1 MLTLGDYAMSVNGV
15 ERPRREQAIVPGIA
29 LKANRSVSHLSAP
42 SPASA
47 VPDSGQQTSNGAPEH
62 LVGARDFTVAL
73 GRDFT
78 GYLFSLGLLQLGN
91 LLVLPLITAH
101 LSRAEI
107 GLYSLAEAALL
118 QGMTLSLLGLKF
130 AYLYYYA
137 QAEPAQR
144 PRMLGTCLSLT
155 VIASLAVGLLL
166 AMPFSSARIM
176 GLFDSAT
183 LPHAWL
189 LVPLLLTGAVQTV
202 LITELRA
209 ARRVGLSGL
218 IAATQM
224 AIHLL
229 LAWLLIAGYQ
239 AGLPGLLSAQA
250 VAQTFACLASFILL
264 RRRLVVALDIRQ
276 AGRLLRYGVPMMTG
290 LTLRYSLDTLCRFLL
305 AALVSIEAAGLFLI
319 ISAISVLFEAI
330 IANPFYMAWGGLVH
344 HALRRPEAGNILGR
358 VTSIALA
365 AGSAVFLLILACQ
378 PLLFTLLAHDPM
390 PEVAG
395 AFALLLLSRLVML
408 VRSPLTG
415 GLLRTG
421 RTGWAVSN
429 TLLALAIF
437 GILIY
442 PAATYAGLAGMAG
455 TLLLANAVAS
465 TTLTVAAWR
474 HCPQRL
480 EPATLLL
487 GLLAVAATILT
498 LLQGG
503 MPLWL
508 WGILLPAAL
517 FLLLRM
523 GRHIHVNDRL

>member
-1 MLTLGDYAMSVNGV
+1 MT
-15 ERPRREQAIVPGIA
+15 RPAVSAQVPQ
-29 LKANRSVSHLSAP
+29 
-42 SPASA
+42 SPAPEESLA
-47 VPDSGQQTSNGAPEH
+47 GVPA
-62 LVGARDFTVAL
+62 FVAAL
-73 GRDFT
+73 RRDFT

-101 LSRAEI
+101 LTGADV
-107 GLYSLAEAALL
+107 GLYSLVEAALL
-118 QGMTLSLLGLKF
+118 QGMTFSLLGLKF

-137 QAEPAQR
+137 QMESGQR
-144 PRMLGTCLSLT
+144 HRLLGTCLSLT
-155 VIASLAVGLLL
+155 VIASLVAGLLL
-166 AMPFSSARIM
+166 AVPFGSTPIM

-209 ARRVGLSGL
+209 ARRVWLSGL
-218 IAATQM
+218 IAAMQM
-224 AIHLL
+224 AAYLL

-250 VAQTFACLASFILL
+250 VAQTLACLASFILL
-264 RRRLVVALDIRQ
+264 RRRIIVTLDIRQ

-365 AGSAVFLLILACQ
+365 AGSMAFLLILACQ
-378 PLLFTLLAHDPM
+378 PLLFALLAHDPM
-390 PEVAG
+390 PEAAG

-437 GILIY
+437 GILIH

-455 TLLLANAVAS
+455 ALLLANVAAS
-465 TTLTVAAWR
+465 ATLTVAAWR

-480 EPATLLL
+480 EPVALLL

-503 MPLWL
+503 MPPWL

-517 FLLLRM
+517 FLLFRM

>member
-1 MLTLGDYAMSVNGV
+1 MIESTGSA
-15 ERPRREQAIVPGIA
+15 QAA
-29 LKANRSVSHLSAP
+29 ET
-42 SPASA
+42 
-47 VPDSGQQTSNGAPEH
+47 QAPE
-62 LVGARDFTVAL
+62 ARAGVPAFVAAL
-73 GRDFT
+73 RRDFT

-101 LSRAEI
+101 LTGADV
-107 GLYSLAEAALL
+107 GLYSLVEAALL

-137 QAEPAQR
+137 QMEPAQR
-144 PRMLGTCLSLT
+144 PRLLGTCLSLT
-155 VIASLAVGLLL
+155 AIASLIAGLLL
-166 AMPFSSARIM
+166 TMPFSSARIM

-189 LVPLLLTGAVQTV
+189 LVPLLLSGAIQTV

-209 ARRVGLSGL
+209 ARHVWLSGL
-218 IAATQM
+218 IAAMQM

-239 AGLPGLLSAQA
+239 AGLTGLLSAQA
-250 VAQTFACLASFILL
+250 TAQTISCLASFILL
-264 RRRLVVALDIRQ
+264 RRRLAAALDFEQ
-276 AGRLLRYGVPMMTG
+276 VGRLLRYGIPMMAG
-290 LTLRYSLDTLCRFLL
+290 LMLRYSLDTLCRFLL

-319 ISAISVLFEAI
+319 VSAISALFEAV

-344 HALRRPEAGNILGR
+344 HALRRPEASKILGY

-365 AGSAVFLLILACQ
+365 AGSAVFLLILAGQ
-378 PLLFTLLAHDPM
+378 PMLFTLLAHDPM
-390 PEVAG
+390 PGAAG

-442 PAATYAGLAGMAG
+442 PAATYAGLTGMAG
-455 TLLLANAVAS
+455 TLLLANVVAS
-465 TTLTVAAWR
+465 ATLTVAAWR

-480 EPATLLL
+480 EPAALML
-487 GLLAVAATILT
+487 GLLVMAATILT

-503 MPLWL
+503 MAPWL

-517 FLLLRM
+517 FLLVRI

>member
-1 MLTLGDYAMSVNGV
+1 MT
-15 ERPRREQAIVPGIA
+15 RPA
-29 LKANRSVSHLSAP
+29 VSA
-42 SPASA
+42 
-47 VPDSGQQTSNGAPEH
+47 QAPET
-62 LVGARDFTVAL
+62 LAGVPAFVAAL

-107 GLYSLAEAALL
+107 GLYSLVEAALL

-137 QAEPAQR
+137 QTDPAQR
-144 PRMLGTCLSLT
+144 PRLLGTCLSLT
-155 VIASLAVGLLL
+155 VITSLATGLLL
-166 AMPFSSARIM
+166 AVPFASTRIM

-202 LITELRA
+202 LLTELRA
-209 ARRVGLSGL
+209 ARHVWPSGI

-239 AGLPGLLSAQA
+239 AGLTGLLSAQV
-250 VAQTFACLASFILL
+250 VAQTISCLASFVLL
-264 RRRLVVALDIRQ
+264 RRRIAAALDIRQ

-305 AALVSIEAAGLFLI
+305 AALVSIEAAGLFMI
-319 ISAISVLFEAI
+319 ISAIAVLFEAI
-330 IANPFYMAWGGLVH
+330 LANPFFMAWGGLVH
-344 HALRRPEAGNILGR
+344 HALRRPEAGQILGR

-365 AGSAVFLLILACQ
+365 AGSAAFLLILAGQ

-390 PEVAG
+390 PGAAG
-395 AFALLLLSRLVML
+395 AFALLLLSRLIML

-415 GLLRTG
+415 GMLRTG

-437 GILIY
+437 GIVIH
-442 PAATYAGLAGMAG
+442 PAATHAGLTGMAG
-455 TLLLANAVAS
+455 TLLLANTAAS
-465 TTLTVAAWR
+465 ATLAVAAWH
-474 HCPQRL
+474 HCPQRV
-480 EPATLLL
+480 EPAALLL
-487 GLLAVAATILT
+487 GLLAVAATMFT
-498 LLQGG
+498 LLHGG
-503 MPLWL
+503 MPPWL
-508 WGILLPAAL
+508 WGILLLAAL
-517 FLLLRM
+517 ILLVRI

>member
-1 MLTLGDYAMSVNGV
+1 M
-15 ERPRREQAIVPGIA
+15 
-29 LKANRSVSHLSAP
+29 SHLSAP

-47 VPDSGQQTSNGAPEH
+47 VPASGRQTSTGAPEH
-62 LVGARDFTVAL
+62 LVGVRDFTVAL
-73 GRDFT
+73 RYDFT
-78 GYLFSLGLLQLGN
+78 SYLFSLGLLQLGN
-91 LLVLPLITAH
+91 LLVLPLVTAH
-101 LSRAEI
+101 LTGADV
-107 GLYSLAEAALL
+107 GLYSLVEAALL

-137 QAEPAQR
+137 QMEPAQR
-144 PRMLGTCLSLT
+144 QRLLGTCLSMT

-166 AMPFSSARIM
+166 TMPFSSAPIM

-189 LVPLLLTGAVQTV
+189 LMPLLLTGAVQTV
-202 LITELRA
+202 LLTELRA
-209 ARRVGLSGL
+209 ARRVWLSGL

-229 LAWLLIAGYQ
+229 LAWLLIAGYR
-239 AGLPGLLSAQA
+239 AGLTGLLSAQA
-250 VAQTFACLASFILL
+250 LAQAISCLASFILL
-264 RRRLVVALDIRQ
+264 RRRIAAALDVKQ
-276 AGRLLRYGVPMMTG
+276 AGRLLRYGLPMMTG

-319 ISAISVLFEAI
+319 ISAISALFEAV
-330 IANPFYMAWGGLVH
+330 IANPFYTAWGGLVH
-344 HALRRPEAGNILGR
+344 HALRRPEAGSILGR

-365 AGSAVFLLILACQ
+365 AGSAAFLLILACQ

-390 PEVAG
+390 PEAAG

-455 TLLLANAVAS
+455 TLLLANVVAS
-465 TTLTVAAWR
+465 AALTLAAWR

-480 EPATLLL
+480 EPAALLL
-487 GLLAVAATILT
+487 GLLAAAATILT

-503 MPLWL
+503 MPPWP

-517 FLLLRM
+517 FLLFRL